1 MGKDAQGS
9 TREAEVI
16 LPALAMPGGWTWIVD
31 LKSTK
36 QPSMPKLPEGLT
48 WVVQAE
54 LTSPEGRV
62 VASTEV
68 PANLAEAY
76 ADGFITAAELIDAGD
91 ADKGAPAKTM
101 LSAEF
106 RTISELRLPVPD
118 DPAMLERYVGFCC
131 EAAALRVVKESLGA
145 MSRAEQAGRE
155 GRFPAEADSSTIRQA
170 MTACAAA
177 REYAETCKAAV
188 CAALKRDDGQR
199 DLIDTIACAARRQA
213 EYCAEASEPGN
224 DGLGAKFL
232 EAEFDGV
239 EVERADYLA
248 YRPAKSWKTDREFAW
263 TDDPSREDDYWERV
277 AEAQRS
283 GEDEPTFQ
291 DEARYLAC
299 GAVPRPDEGEGR

>member
-1 MGKDAQGS
+1 MDEDAQGS
-9 TREAEVI
+9 AREAEIIV
-16 LPALAMPGGWTWIVD
+16 PALAMPEGWTWVVD

-36 QPSMPKLPEGLT
+36 QPSMPRPPKGLT
-48 WVVQAE
+48 WVIQAE

-62 VASTEV
+62 VASAEA

-91 ADKGAPAKTM
+91 ADKDAPAKTM

-131 EAAALRVVKESLGA
+131 EAAALRVVRESLGA
-145 MSRAEQAGRE
+145 MSRAEQASRE
-155 GRFPAEADSSTIRQA
+155 GRFPAEADRSSIQQA
-170 MTACAAA
+170 MSASAAA
-177 REYAETCKAAV
+177 REYAETCKTAV
-188 CAALKRDDGQR
+188 CAALRRDDGRR
-199 DLIDTIACAARRQA
+199 DLIDTIAMAARRQA
-213 EYCAEASEPGN
+213 EYCAEAAEPGN

-239 EVERADYLA
+239 EVERADYLT
-248 YRPAKSWKTDREFAW
+248 YRPAKNWKTDREIAW
-263 TDDPSREDDYWERV
+263 AEDPSREDDYWERV
-277 AEAQRS
+277 AEAQRA

-291 DEARYLAC
+291 DEARRLAC
-299 GAVPRPDEGEGR
+299 GAVPRLDQGEDR